1 MNALSQSAPS
11 VWSRV
16 SNPTPRTWR
25 SAGRGFSR
33 KASVLREN
41 LVAGR
46 PVAGATLLRRAKTRR
61 FYTPAWP
68 PLPLSPPS
76 RSLARC
82 VPVRFPA
89 GFRRRRRRS
98 HSRRA
103 CRRARRRRSLSHRPA
118 WLRESARR
126 GLSPRRASL
135 DPPTAFASS
144 TRASVARSRDRHAR
158 RSTDGTQR
166 REPPRSAPTLVDVQ
180 RRHHHHPIIRRPS
193 QVRASP
199 PPARLAAASWRPR
212 PPPSTPPPTA
222 LSPAR

>member
-16 SNPTPRTWR
+16 SSPTSRTWR

-98 HSRRA
+98 HTRRA

-144 TRASVARSRDRHAR
+144 TRASVARSRDRRAR

-166 REPPRSAPTLVDVQ
+166 REPPRSAPTLT
-180 RRHHHHPIIRRPS
+180 RRSKTPTVHRA

-199 PPARLAAASWRPR
+199 LPARLAARLSSRPR
-212 PPPSTPPPTA
+212 PPPSTPLPTA
-222 LSPAR
+222 PSPAR